1 MRLRW
6 RSLFWVYIIAM
17 LAIHGFVFWQSRQ
30 LIREGFPDFSIYY
43 SAGWVARH
51 GLSHYFY
58 DNATHFDVQQQFAER
73 VKQFRDPLPF
83 THPPFEAWYF
93 APFSF
98 TSFITAYI
106 LWDLANVFLLGI
118 VVWLIR
124 PHLETLGEF
133 SIIQGVLVGLAFFPI
148 FFGLLQGQDAILIL
162 FFYACAYVLLKRG
175 SHVAGGIVLALGL
188 FKFHLIAP
196 FVLLALFWRE
206 RKLWLGFIPA
216 SLLLALLSV
225 VMVGTQGISN
235 YPRFVLLLE
244 NAMSGSEKIPAGM
257 PSLRGLLYLIVPQ
270 NLDTGLLLTILCAAL
285 LAYTAYKSSRP
296 DLGFDLR
303 FSLALIATALVG
315 YHVVSYDLSM
325 LLIPM
330 ALMSKYLLR
339 GINHALSRKTMI
351 AAIALLLFSPLQIL
365 LSLKYKD
372 FALMAIV
379 LLIWFYGVAREISS
393 ESLVGDGV

>member
-1 MRLRW
+1 MRPRW
-6 RSLFWVYIIAM
+6 RSLFWVYIVAV
-17 LAIHGFVFWQSRQ
+17 LAIHGFVFWQSRH

-43 SAGWVARH
+43 SAGWAARH
-51 GLSHYFY
+51 GLTHQFY
-58 DNATHFDVQQQFAER
+58 DNATHFEVQEQFAGR

-93 APFSF
+93 APFSC
-98 TSFITAYI
+98 TSFTTAYL
-106 LWDLANVFLLGI
+106 LWDVANLVLLGV
-118 VVWLIR
+118 VVWLVR
-124 PHLETLGEF
+124 PYLKQLQPF
-133 SIIQGVLVGLAFFPI
+133 SIFQGLLVGLAFFPI
-148 FFGLLQGQDAILIL
+148 FFCLLQGQDAILIL
-162 FFYACAYVLLKRG
+162 LFYAFAYVMLRKHLYLA
-175 SHVAGGIVLALGL
+175 AGAVLALGL

-216 SLLLALLSV
+216 SLLLALLSLA
-225 VMVGTQGISN
+225 MVGTQGIGN

-257 PSLRGLLYLIVPQ
+257 PSIRGLLYLLFPAAW
-270 NLDTGLLLTILCAAL
+270 NTGVLLTALCVSL
-285 LAYTAYKSSRP
+285 LAYTAWRCSGREV
-296 DLGFDLR
+296 DFDLR

-330 ALMSKYLLR
+330 ALMSNY
-339 GINHALSRKTMI
+339 LSREASYSLSSKVMMI
-351 AAIALLLFSPLQIL
+351 AMALLFLSPLQLL
-365 LSLKYKD
+365 LSVKYKD

-379 LLIWFYGVAREISS
+379 LLVWFYGIALEISS
-393 ESLVGDGV
+393 PRFVGQGV